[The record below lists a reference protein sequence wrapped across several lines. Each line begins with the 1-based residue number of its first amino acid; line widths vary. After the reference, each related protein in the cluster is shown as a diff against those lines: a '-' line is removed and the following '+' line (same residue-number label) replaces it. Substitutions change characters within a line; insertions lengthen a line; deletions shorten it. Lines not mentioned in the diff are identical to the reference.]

1 MKSTYQTF
9 LDENPKCGK
18 DLISNQH
25 AQATF
30 RLLSS
35 DRNII
40 AMIDASEAGRPAIEA
55 TYSVVEDYY
64 DRNKASDFDL
74 TNDQRRTVVGC
85 MIKTILAPFGYIPVE
100 PKTKTQKELSRSSGA
115 KYFKSGSCYYFD
127 SAAPAT
133 MQICR
138 TVMEISQDQ

>member
-1 MKSTYQTF
+1 MRATYQDF
-9 LDENPKCGK
+9 LNENPKCGN
-18 DLISNQH
+18 DLVSNQH

-30 RLLSS
+30 FLLSS

-55 TYSVVEDYY
+55 TYTEVEDYY
-64 DRNKASDFDL
+64 DRNKSSDFDL
-74 TNDQRRTVVGC
+74 TNDHRRTVVGC
-85 MIKTILAPFGYIPVE
+85 MIKTILAPFGYLPVE
-100 PKTKTQKELSRSSGA
+100 PKTKTQKELSRSSRA
-115 KYFKSGSCYYFD
+115 EYFKSGSCYYFD
-127 SAAPAT
+127 PAAPAT

>member
-1 MKSTYQTF
+1 
-9 LDENPKCGK
+9 
-18 DLISNQH
+18 
-25 AQATF
+25 
-30 RLLSS
+30 
-35 DRNII
+35 
-40 AMIDASEAGRPAIEA
+40 MIDASEAGRPAIEA

-85 MIKTILAPFGYIPVE
+85 MIKTILAPFGYVPVE
-100 PKTKTQKELSRSSGA
+100 PKTKTQKELSRSSRA

-138 TVMEISQDQ
+138 AVMEISQDQ

>member
-1 MKSTYQTF
+1 MRATYQDF
-9 LDENPKCGK
+9 LNENPKCGN
-18 DLISNQH
+18 DLVSNQH

-30 RLLSS
+30 FLLSS

-55 TYSVVEDYY
+55 TYTEVEDYY
-64 DRNKASDFDL
+64 DRNKSSDFDL
-74 TNDQRRTVVGC
+74 TNDHRRTVVGC
-85 MIKTILAPFGYIPVE
+85 MIKTILAPFGYLPVE
-100 PKTKTQKELSRSSGA
+100 PKTKTQKELSGSSRA

-127 SAAPAT
+127 PAAPAT